1 LGGSIDDFG
10 WHPRNP
16 GHAYKTGQQRSSA
29 KMKIR
34 SLVPPLLVAGA
45 SAIAIAVAPLAE
57 AAPSCTSTGT
67 ASVCESE
74 GNAQI
79 SATPPPID
87 YQAQYPFFGDV
98 LLFHHGGHN

>member
-1 LGGSIDDFG
+1 
-10 WHPRNP
+10 
-16 GHAYKTGQQRSSA
+16 
-29 KMKIR
+29 MKIR
-34 SLVPPLLVAGA
+34 SFLPPLLVAAA
-45 SAIAIAVAPLAE
+45 SAVAIAVAPLAE

-98 LLFHHGGHN
+98 LLFHHGGRN